1 MILLCWASLQA
12 ATPGE
17 KSNLPATFKS
27 LDQQG
32 WTKIAREATGVW
44 FGWTSGADLSANSGL
59 TWQPAGLT
67 ERQAESWRFPLD
79 LRFGIKDALIYFFYF
94 LGPF

>member
-67 ERQAESWRFPLD
+67 EQNGKQGSLN
-79 LRFGIKDALIYFFYF
+79 
-94 LGPF
+94 